1 MCLISEAEKL
11 LKGFLSLNNS
21 DFLKFLIF
29 LLFFLQVAIKYIK
42 KLKINDETEIN
53 RIRREIKIM
62 SKLNHP
68 NIINVL
74 EGEVMTPGVIIIM
87 MSQTYM

>member
-1 MCLISEAEKL
+1 M
-11 LKGFLSLNNS
+11 
-21 DFLKFLIF
+21 F

-74 EGEVMTPGVIIIM
+74 EGEVMTTGVIIIM